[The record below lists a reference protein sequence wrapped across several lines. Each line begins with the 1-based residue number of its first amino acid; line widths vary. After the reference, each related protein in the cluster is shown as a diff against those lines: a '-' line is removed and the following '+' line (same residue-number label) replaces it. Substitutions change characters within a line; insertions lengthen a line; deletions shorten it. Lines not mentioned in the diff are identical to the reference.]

1 MGRGI
6 ITRSVHARR
15 GGERGAGG
23 TAGGW
28 PVLVAVR
35 RGSGAGPAQGEPESV
50 WLTERA
56 SELDRSKKSA
66 KSLQFEREPPCNWPV
81 DATVSQLAPDKQLSW
96 GNLRRNLLLGALAVI
111 TATSLFQISR
121 KRPQFTA
128 TKGEK
133 STTGARQRTNKGT
146 SGAKTGR
153 SHGVVV
159 PLGFLFPVGSSTS
172 VHVAPHTY

>member
-1 MGRGI
+1 MALPVDPGW
-6 ITRSVHARR
+6 
-15 GGERGAGG
+15 
-23 TAGGW
+23 W
-28 PVLVAVR
+28 PVLVCQRKRAVR

-50 WLTERA
+50 CARTERA

-81 DATVSQLAPDKQLSW
+81 DATVSQLAPDRQLSS
-96 GNLRRNLLLGALAVI
+96 GNLRRNLLLGALTVI

-133 STTGARQRTNKGT
+133 STTGARQRTNNGT